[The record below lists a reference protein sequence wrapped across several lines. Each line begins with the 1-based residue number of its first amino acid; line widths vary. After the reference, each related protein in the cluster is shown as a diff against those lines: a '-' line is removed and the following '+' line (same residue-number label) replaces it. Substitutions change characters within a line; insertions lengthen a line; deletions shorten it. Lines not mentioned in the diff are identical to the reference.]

1 MAVTGNFDYSRLHE
15 EPAGGGVGGDRDSE
29 RGRGSY
35 DTNTPVEGDTT
46 YNAEEGGMAL

>member
-1 MAVTGNFDYSRLHE
+1 MAVTDYSRLHE
-15 EPAGGGVGGDRDSE
+15 EPAGGRVGGSGGDRDSE
-29 RGRGSY
+29 RGR